1 MDQCPSCQSKP
12 LVFSLFK
19 MSPIKRALFMF
30 FFPLFIFFCIPDYC
44 MYRVKEVCTLGYN
57 TRYLNLQ
64 AYL

>member
-1 MDQCPSCQSKP
+1 
-12 LVFSLFK
+12 
-19 MSPIKRALFMF
+19 MF